1 MKLFEFLGYATLAL
15 IPAFILLDLVYRA
28 RRFEAPRFWRAR
40 AFTVTVGTVALSMVI
55 PLFWAKITGENT
67 LFDLSG
73 LGIWAGAAVGIVVY
87 ELVHY
92 AYHRAVHG
100 SDTLFRWAH
109 QMHHSAES
117 LDAWGA
123 YYLSPL
129 DTFGFTTI
137 SSLVF
142 FPLLGLAP
150 EAGVIGGLFLT
161 FNAMFQHANLR
172 TPRWLG
178 YVIQRPESH
187 IIHHQRGVHR
197 YNYAD
202 LPLIDMLFGTFRNPA
217 DAEPVC
223 GFYDGA
229 SSRIG
234 EMLLGRDVTVE
245 PASGDAATPVLE
257 QAA

>member
-1 MKLFEFLGYATLAL
+1 MTLFDILGIATLAF
-15 IPAFILLDLVYRA
+15 IPAFILLDLVHRA
-28 RRFEAPRFWRAR
+28 RNFDSPRFWRAR
-40 AFTVTVGTVALSMVI
+40 ALAVTVATVALSMVI
-55 PLFWAKITGENT
+55 PLFWAKVTGDRA
-67 LFDLSG
+67 LLDLSG
-73 LGIWAGAAVGIVVY
+73 LGHWAGAAVGIVVY
-87 ELVHY
+87 ELLHY

-100 SDTLFRWAH
+100 SDVLFRWAH

-142 FPLLGLAP
+142 FPLLGLTP
-150 EAGVIGGLFLT
+150 EAGIIGALFLT

-178 YVIQRPESH
+178 YIIQRPESH
-187 IIHHQRGVHR
+187 IVHHQRGLHR

-202 LPLIDMLFGTFRNPA
+202 LAVIDMIFGTFRNPE

-223 GFYDGA
+223 GFWNGA

-234 EMLLGRDVTVE
+234 AMLLGRDVTVE
-245 PASGDAATPVLE
+245 PAEAAPVPALE
-257 QAA
+257 EAA